1 MTSYSGLATLQE
13 GYYDVMLRASDTGRG
28 IMTSCSGL
36 ATLGG
41 RRGIIYISSCMLV
54 LTFQ

>member
-1 MTSYSGLATLQE
+1 MLRASDTRSGIMTSCSGLATLQE

-41 RRGIIYISSCMLV
+41 V
-54 LTFQ
+54 L